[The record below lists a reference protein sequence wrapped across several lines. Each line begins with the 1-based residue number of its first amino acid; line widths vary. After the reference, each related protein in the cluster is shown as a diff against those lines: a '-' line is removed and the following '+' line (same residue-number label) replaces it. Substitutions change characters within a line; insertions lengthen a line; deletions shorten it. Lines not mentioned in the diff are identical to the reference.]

1 VKALALVVV
10 ALAAA
15 GVANAAVSTPEPV
28 KTGFS
33 WTWHGFRCTSRRT
46 GLTCKNLSG
55 HGFVLSRQSQRV
67 F

>member
-1 VKALALVVV
+1 MKALALVVV

-15 GVANAAVSTPEPV
+15 GAAVLTPV
-28 KTGFS
+28 RF
-33 WTWHGFRCTSRRT
+33 TSRRT
-46 GLTCKNLSG
+46 GLTRKNLSG